1 MLEVNIDFDS
11 SGGSNIIDRPIS
23 LVSVAPVQILGDFN
37 KPANELRALIAWK
50 VAQINQRTADCLS

>member
-11 SGGSNIIDRPIS
+11 SGRSNIIDRPIS
-23 LVSVAPVQILGDFN
+23 LVGAAPMRMLGDFN

-50 VAQINQRTADCLS
+50 VAWINQRMADCLP